1 MDNYKNIMV
10 KLNWFEKVTIYL
22 VFIGLAITTNP
33 YEITQY
39 TILWRYT
46 LIEIVRVIFGA
57 VIANIVVKLIE
68 NRK

>member
-1 MDNYKNIMV
+1 MV
-10 KLNWFEKVTIYL
+10 KLHWFEKFTIYL
-22 VFIGLAITTNP
+22 VFIGIAITTNP
-33 YEITQY
+33 YEMTQY

-46 LIEIVRVIFGA
+46 LIEIIRVVFGC